1 MTPIWGVCWQPQKK
15 EDRMVGFSLV
25 RVLPLVFALSAVLA
39 FGCGGSDN
47 GGDGGTGAA
56 AGSGGTAGDG
66 GAAGMGGAVA
76 RFDPLEG
83 IGTVELVADGFEF
96 TEGPTWR
103 TAEQRLLFSDIPGN
117 TIFELTPP
125 DSIAVFRP
133 GSGNANGLDSDVD
146 GLLLAAEH
154 GNRRVSRTLSD
165 GTIVDVASEYLGDP
179 LNSPNDIAA
188 RSDGTIYF
196 TDPPYG
202 IDPATEQVLQFNGVF
217 RVDPVGGLTAEWMGA
232 KSTRPNGLVLS
243 PDERIL
249 YVADTQGGVTM
260 AFDVHPDG
268 SFSGQRTFVN
278 DLIGPDG
285 MAIDTGGNVFVTEAR
300 GVRVYDPEGN
310 VWGTIEIPDGRIPA
324 NCAFGG
330 DDARTL
336 YITAR
341 EALYKVLLVHPGL
354 Y

>member
-1 MTPIWGVCWQPQKK
+1 M
-15 EDRMVGFSLV
+15 
-25 RVLPLVFALSAVLA
+25 PLV
-39 FGCGGSDN
+39 GCSETAGDN
-47 GGDGGTGAA
+47 GSGGA
-56 AGSGGTAGDG
+56 AGSGGTG
-66 GAAGMGGAVA
+66 GTGGTVV

-83 IGTVELVADGFEF
+83 IGTAELVADGFEF

-125 DSIAVFRP
+125 DSIVVFRIS
-133 GSGNANGLDSDVD
+133 SGNANGLDSDVD

-179 LNSPNDIAA
+179 LNSPNDIAV
-188 RSDGTIYF
+188 RSDGMIYF

-202 IDPATEQVLQFNGVF
+202 IDPDTEQVLEFNGVF
-217 RVDPVGGLTAEWMGA
+217 RVDPVGKLTAEWMGA

-249 YVADTQGGVTM
+249 YVADTTGGVTM
-260 AFDVHPDG
+260 AFDLDPDG
-268 SFSGQRTFVN
+268 SLSGQHAFVD
-278 DLIGPDG
+278 DLLAPDG
-285 MAIDTGGNVFVTEAR
+285 MAIDTGGNLFVTDLR

-310 VWGTIEIPDGRIPA
+310 LWGTIEIPDGRLA
-324 NCAFGG
+324 RNCAFGG

-336 YITAR
+336 YITAE
-341 EALYKVLLVHPGL
+341 EALYKVSLVHPGL

>member
-1 MTPIWGVCWQPQKK
+1 MRYLFGFLCVCALGVMPV
-15 EDRMVGFSLV
+15 VGCSETTGDGG
-25 RVLPLVFALSAVLA
+25 R
-39 FGCGGSDN
+39 GGSAGTGGVGGDGGSGGA
-47 GGDGGTGAA
+47 GGDGGT
-56 AGSGGTAGDG
+56 
-66 GAAGMGGAVA
+66 VA

-103 TAEQRLLFSDIPGN
+103 TAEQTLLFSDIPGN

-125 DSIAVFRP
+125 DSIEVFRP
-133 GSGNANGLDSDVD
+133 SSGNANGLDSDVD

-179 LNSPNDIAA
+179 LNSPNDIAV

-202 IDPATEQVLQFNGVF
+202 IDPDTEQVLEFNGVF
-217 RVDPVGGLTAEWMGA
+217 RVDPAGELTTEWEGA

-243 PDERIL
+243 PDERVL
-249 YVADTQGGVTM
+249 YVADTVTGIVM
-260 AFDVHPDG
+260 VFDVDPDG
-268 SFSGQRTFVN
+268 SLSGQRTLV
-278 DLIGPDG
+278 DVLIPDG
-285 MAIDTGGNVFVTEAR
+285 MAVDTGGNLFVAALG
-300 GVRVYDPEGN
+300 GVAVYDPEGN
-310 VWGTIEIPDGRIPA
+310 PWGTIQIPGSRLPA

-336 YITAR
+336 YITAQD
-341 EALYKVLLVHPGL
+341 ALYEVSLVHPGL

>member
-1 MTPIWGVCWQPQKK
+1 M
-15 EDRMVGFSLV
+15 
-25 RVLPLVFALSAVLA
+25 
-39 FGCGGSDN
+39 GG
-47 GGDGGTGAA
+47 A
-56 AGSGGTAGDG
+56 GGTA
-66 GAAGMGGAVA
+66 A

-103 TAEQRLLFSDIPGN
+103 TAEQRLLFSDIDGN
-117 TIFELTPP
+117 TIYELTPP
-125 DSIAVFRP
+125 NAIAVFRAD
-133 GSGNANGLDSDVD
+133 SGNSNGLDSDVD
-146 GLLLAAEH
+146 GLLLTAEH
-154 GNRRVSRTLSD
+154 GNRRLSRTLPD
-165 GTIVDVASEYLGDP
+165 GTIVDVASQYLGDP
-179 LNSPNDIAA
+179 LNSPNDIAV

-202 IDPATEQVLQFNGVF
+202 IDPETEQVLEFNGVF
-217 RVDPVGGLTAEWMGA
+217 RVDPDGELTVEWEGA

-249 YVADTQGGVTM
+249 YVADTMAPGTGSVL
-260 AFDVHPDG
+260 AFDVEPDG
-268 SFSGQRTFVN
+268 SLSGQRTFVSEP
-278 DLIGPDG
+278 GFPDG
-285 MAIDTGGNVFVTEAR
+285 MTIDTGGNLFVATVP

-310 VWGTIEIPDGRIPA
+310 LWGTIEVPRIPA

-341 EALYKVLLVHPGL
+341 EALYHVSLVHPGL